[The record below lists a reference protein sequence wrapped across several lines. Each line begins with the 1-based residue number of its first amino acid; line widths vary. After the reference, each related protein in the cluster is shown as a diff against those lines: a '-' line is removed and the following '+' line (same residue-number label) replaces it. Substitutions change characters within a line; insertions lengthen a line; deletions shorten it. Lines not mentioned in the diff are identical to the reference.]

1 MSGTSP
7 ATGARDD
14 STRRLAL
21 KIDVDTLRGTLEG
34 VPRLADLLQRLQAR
48 ATFYFS
54 VGPDHTGRALRR
66 VFRRGFLGKVRRT
79 SVLEH
84 YGWKTLLYG
93 TLLPGPQIGK
103 QAAAVMRSV
112 RQAGFEVGLH
122 SYDHVRWQDGVAGAD
137 ESWTG
142 IELEKGVAAFTAVFG
157 HPPDSYAAAGWQLN
171 PHVLALESKYRF
183 RYASDTRGLTPFLPE
198 MHGVMGECVQLPT
211 TLPTLD
217 ELIGVDDNTAED
229 AVEAILA
236 ISGSQ
241 MPTSHVFTLHAEL
254 EGQRLLPQ
262 FERLLTGWMSQGFE
276 LVAMRDLF
284 ARLQVDHLRRHEIDL
299 DEVAGRSGTLATQGR
314 SLTEAA
320 GA

>member
-7 ATGARDD
+7 ATGARED

-34 VPRLADLLQRLQAR
+34 VPRLAGLLQRLRAR

-93 TLLPGPQIGK
+93 TLLPGPHIGK

-112 RQAGFEVGLH
+112 RGAGFEVGLH
-122 SYDHVRWQDGVAGAD
+122 SYDHVRWQDNVAGAD
-137 ESWTG
+137 ESWTEAE
-142 IELEKGVAAFTAVFG
+142 IEKGVAAFTAVFG
-157 HPPDSYAAAGWQLN
+157 HPPDSHAAAGWQVN
-171 PHVLALESKYRF
+171 PHVLALESQYRF
-183 RYASDTRGLTPFLPE
+183 RYASDTRGATPFLPE
-198 MHGVMGECVQLPT
+198 MHGVMGECAQLPT

-217 ELIGVDDNTAED
+217 ELIGVEGNSADD
-229 AVEAILA
+229 AVDALLTA
-236 ISGSQ
+236 TRSHPA
-241 MPTSHVFTLHAEL
+241 MSHVFTLHAEL

-262 FERLLTGWMSQGFE
+262 FERLLSGWISQGFE
-276 LVAMRDLF
+276 IVAMRDLF
-284 ARLQVDHLRRHEIDL
+284 AHLQVNHLRRHEVDL
-299 DEVAGRSGTLATQGR
+299 DEVPGRSGTLAIQGR
-314 SLTEAA
+314 RLTEAA
-320 GA
+320 SA

>member
-7 ATGARDD
+7 ANGARDERI
-14 STRRLAL
+14 RRLAL

-34 VPRLADLLQRLQAR
+34 VPRLTALLQRLRAR

-93 TLLPGPQIGK
+93 TLLPGPHIGRY
-103 QAAAVMRSV
+103 AAALMRAV
-112 RQAGFEVGLH
+112 RDAGFEVGLH
-122 SYDHVRWQDGVAGAD
+122 SYDHVRWQDGVARAN
-137 ESWTG
+137 ESWT
-142 IELEKGVAAFTAVFG
+142 EAEFERGVAAFTAVFG
-157 HPPDSYAAAGWQLN
+157 HPPDSHAAAGWQVN
-171 PHVLALESKYRF
+171 PHVLALESRYRF
-183 RYASDTRGLTPFLPE
+183 RYASDTRGKAPYLPE
-198 MHGVMGECVQLPT
+198 MHGVMGECAQLPT

-217 ELIGVDDNTAED
+217 ELIGVDGNSAED
-229 AVEAILA
+229 AVNALLA
-236 ISGSQ
+236 ATASRPP
-241 MPTSHVFTLHAEL
+241 MSHVFTLHAEL

-284 ARLQVDHLRRHEIDL
+284 EHLQMNHLRRHEIDL
-299 DEVAGRSGTLATQGR
+299 DQVPGRSGTLAIQGR
-314 SLTEAA
+314 WLTRAV